1 MAHLTAGKMA
11 YQTWK
16 VEMRAGW
23 KVVQRL
29 RVSQKASKSEM
40 RLQLAHLTA
49 GKMAYQTWK
58 VEMRAGWKVAQRLRV
73 SQRASK
79 SEIQLQL
86 GWWKVG

>member
-1 MAHLTAGKMA
+1 
-11 YQTWK
+11 
-16 VEMRAGW
+16 
-23 KVVQRL
+23 
-29 RVSQKASKSEM
+29 
-40 RLQLAHLTA
+40 LTA

>member
-1 MAHLTAGKMA
+1 M
-11 YQTWK
+11 
-16 VEMRAGW
+16 
-23 KVVQRL
+23 
-29 RVSQKASKSEM
+29 
-40 RLQLAHLTA
+40 AHLTA